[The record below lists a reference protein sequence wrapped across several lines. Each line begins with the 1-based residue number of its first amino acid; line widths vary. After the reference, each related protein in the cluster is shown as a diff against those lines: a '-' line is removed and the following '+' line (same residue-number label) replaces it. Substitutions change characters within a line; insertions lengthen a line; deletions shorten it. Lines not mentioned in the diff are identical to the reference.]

1 MGPLGDPLG
10 SLWDSWKSFR
20 VAGPQMARILIKKRQ
35 CRARFFKIPTFRSPE
50 WSSKKS
56 LRGSLER
63 WNSGDRKVGILKNR
77 ALHCRFLIKI
87 RARRREGREGFP
99 KGPPRTVYSI
109 QYTVQYTV
117 YCTVYC
123 TVYSILYSILYTVY
137 CPWWALGKSFAAL
150 ASPGPNFDQETTV

>member
-1 MGPLGDPLG
+1 MGGPCEILRG
-10 SLWDSWKSFR
+10 LWDSWKSFR

-63 WNSGDRKVGILKNR
+63 WDSGDRKVGILKNR

-87 RARRREGREGFP
+87 RARRREARVEFFLEEPLGPHGNSHAAGPGNPLQKGFVEHGFSEFP
-99 KGPPRTVYSI
+99 LFEHLRQLFLAAESSLRTTPVS
-109 QYTVQYTV
+109 
-117 YCTVYC
+117 
-123 TVYSILYSILYTVY
+123 
-137 CPWWALGKSFAAL
+137 
-150 ASPGPNFDQETTV
+150 